1 MKFKKAL
8 KILKQGK
15 PIKTPSNVV
24 VKLDKERNYLITLDG
39 YYSTAYVNVEDIF
52 SDDWQF
58 SNEYELQYSKDDYGK
73 KYSGP
78 KTELTGVEFT
88 RDIRNKQYIV
98 IFNAG
103 RYHEVYAL
111 HTYYLTFS
119 ELSKLNSTDELAEL
133 FAKVISDYGD
143 CTISTALLKS
153 SSERFWRGNL

>member
-8 KILKQGK
+8 KILKQGQ

-24 VKLDKERNYLITLDG
+24 VKLDKELNYLITLDG
-39 YYSTAYVNVEDIF
+39 YYSTAYVNVEDIL

-58 SNEYELQYSKDDYGK
+58 PNECELYELQCPKAE
-73 KYSGP
+73 P

-98 IFNAG
+98 SFHAG
-103 RYHEVYAL
+103 RYYNAYEL

-119 ELSKLNSTDELAEL
+119 QLSKLNSAGELADL

-143 CTISTALLKS
+143 CTISPALLKS
-153 SSERFWRGNL
+153 SSERFWGGNL